1 MARKTVTI
9 MGNLA
14 GPVHRSGQHTGS
26 VVLECSDYQ
35 IKEGLK
41 FLVEIKLHGPIM
53 AAVEAN
59 HRKGMALLVQG
70 VLHATRLTQ
79 TVNAM
84 TVKSLSKDMSIDYVT
99 NRKDGK

>member
-1 MARKTVTI
+1 MKRQTVTI

-26 VVLECSDYQ
+26 VVLECSDYRV
-35 IKEGLK
+35 KEGLK
-41 FLVEIKLHGPIM
+41 FLVEVKLYGPVL
-53 AAVEAN
+53 ATVEAN
-59 HRKGMALLVQG
+59 HRKGMALLVNG
-70 VLHATRLTQ
+70 VLHATRLNQ